1 MDDVWKKFKQN
12 PISHSAAHH
21 VVAIVELL
29 ERYGYAR
36 VSDVAKVL
44 NITRGS
50 ASLTLKELKQRGLVE
65 EDENRFLKLSDEGTE
80 VASSVRG
87 RAFLMRRFFMDVL
100 DIPSEDAEVDACK
113 IEHLV
118 SLATAE
124 RLAQFLRYFSAD
136 DPRAV
141 AFREGWQHYDDVY
154 NLETRDS
161 PACEAERAT
170 DMTTELEPRS
180 AERR

>member
-1 MDDVWKKFKQN
+1 MGDVWKQFEQN

-21 VVAIVELL
+21 IVAIVELL
-29 ERYGYAR
+29 ERHGYAR
-36 VSDVAKVL
+36 VSDVAKLL

-50 ASLTLKELKQRGLVE
+50 ASLTLKALKQRGMVT
-65 EDENRFLKLSDEGTE
+65 EDENRFLKLSEEGET

-87 RAFLMRRFFMDVL
+87 RAFLIRRFFMDVL

-113 IEHLV
+113 IEHLL

-136 DPRAV
+136 DPAAV
-141 AFREGWQHYDDVY
+141 AFRRGWEQYEG
-154 NLETRDS
+154 T
-161 PACEAERAT
+161 CEEDLTSYPEYEPGR
-170 DMTTELEPRS
+170 TTTNS
-180 AERR
+180 AERKA